1 MFPSALL
8 FCLAA
13 IAVTSTVAFTSP
25 ANFDIP
31 ADNANIFEPLETAN
45 NAPGYMSFA
54 FLAHYDVEACA
65 DLCST

>member
-31 ADNANIFEPLETAN
+31 ADNANVRN
-45 NAPGYMSFA
+45 SG
-54 FLAHYDVEACA
+54 
-65 DLCST
+65 